1 VVRCFKMAGVVLEV
15 NVIRN
20 NMNLEWKK
28 DFRAVMGW
36 LWAEISPVLYIQKST
51 RGNSAVVRK

>member
-1 VVRCFKMAGVVLEV
+1 MVRCFKMAGVVLEV

-36 LWAEISPVLYIQKST
+36 LWAEICPVLCIQKST